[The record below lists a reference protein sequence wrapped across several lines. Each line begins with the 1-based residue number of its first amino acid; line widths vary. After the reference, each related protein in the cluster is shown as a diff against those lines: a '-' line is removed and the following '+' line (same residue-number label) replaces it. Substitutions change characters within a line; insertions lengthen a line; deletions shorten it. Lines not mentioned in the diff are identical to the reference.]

1 MASSRLRVLLLADTH
16 LGLDLPVRPRIDRR
30 RRGPD
35 FFANTARALQPAL
48 RGEVDL
54 VVHGGDLL
62 FRSRVPPDLV
72 QRAMAP
78 LFEVAD
84 AGVPVYLVPGNH
96 ERGRIPYPLLA
107 RHPLV
112 FIFDRPC
119 TFERRFG
126 DLLVSLSGWPHQR
139 CVAGEHFQRLLDD
152 SAALRSAAS
161 IRLLCL
167 HQAVQGAR
175 VGVQNYQF
183 RTGQDVI
190 APRRIP
196 SGVAALLSGHIHRFQ
211 VLMADLDGR
220 PLAAPVLYP
229 GAVERTSFAERDEP
243 KGYMILELEPGD
255 HGGELKRW
263 TFQELPTRPMVSV
276 ELSHHML
283 RSALLK
289 RQLRQRLAS
298 LDPDAV
304 VALRCQP
311 PEGLQSGRPLGW
323 DQLPST
329 ARAVLSSASLRA
341 IAPPTMNVHV
351 QASFRRTARRR
362 A

>member
-16 LGLDLPVRPRIDRR
+16 LGLDLPLRPRVDRR

-35 FFANTARALQPAL
+35 FFANTARALEPAL
-48 RGEVDL
+48 RGEVNL

-62 FRSRVPPDLV
+62 YRSRVPPELV

-112 FIFDRPC
+112 FIFDRPR

-126 DLLVSLSGWPHQR
+126 DLLVSLSGWPYER
-139 CVAGEHFQRLLDD
+139 CVAGEHFPRLLKA
-152 SAALRSAAS
+152 SAALGSAACV
-161 IRLLCL
+161 RLLCL

-190 APRRIP
+190 ASREVP

-211 VLMADLDGR
+211 VLMADLEGR

-243 KGYMILELEPGD
+243 KGYLIVELEPGPR
-255 HGGELKRW
+255 GGALKRW

-276 ELSHHML
+276 ELGHRTLCSP
-283 RSALLK
+283 SLK
-289 RQLRQRLAS
+289 RQLRQRLQS

-304 VALRCQP
+304 VALRCLP
-311 PEGLQSGRPLGW
+311 PGGLRNGRALRW

-329 ARAVLSSASLRA
+329 ARVILSSASLRA
-341 IAPPTMNVHV
+341 MAPPTMNVHV
-351 QASFRRTARRR
+351 QASFRRTARR